1 MIPSCIIT
9 VSKSEHPR
17 NNSLGM
23 LVMASG
29 MITDVSPESLKAPAP
44 NDSTELRSNVFNE
57 VQPANAAPP
66 TDVIGDSQMIS
77 DSAEH
82 PLKQ

>member
-9 VSKSEHPR
+9 VSRSEQPR
-17 NNSLGM
+17 NNPLGM

-29 MITDVSPESLKAPAP
+29 MIADVRPESLKALAP

-57 VQPANAAPP
+57 VHSANALFP
-66 TDVIGDSQMIS
+66 TDVIGDLQMIS

-82 PLKQ
+82 P